1 MIYRDGVKRLL
12 DGVGAG
18 MLLVI
23 FSPLLLLGVM
33 AVSLGSVGPIFFRQ
47 KRMGRALQPFT
58 ILKLRTMHVDEK
70 RAPGQTRNHD
80 PGVFPAGRLLRR
92 FKIDEIPQLLNV
104 LRGDMS
110 LIGPRPCLEES
121 VGDMPEWAMERF
133 AVRPGLTGL
142 AQVRGNIE
150 LSWPERWRYDV
161 RYVRD
166 CSFRLD
172 AAIAA
177 ATVLVVLLGERHLL
191 RRP

>member
-1 MIYRDGVKRLL
+1 MIYRDGAKRML

-18 MLLVI
+18 VLLVLV
-23 FSPLLLLGVM
+23 SPLLLLGIV
-33 AVSLGSVGPIFFRQ
+33 AVRLSSPGPLFFRQ
-47 KRMGRALQPFT
+47 KRVGFAQQPFT
-58 ILKLRTMHVDEK
+58 ILKLRTMHVDEE
-70 RAPGQTRNHD
+70 RSPGQTRGGD

-92 FKIDEIPQLLNV
+92 FKIDEMPQLLNV
-104 LRGDMS
+104 LMGDMS
-110 LIGPRPCLEES
+110 LIGPRPCLAES
-121 VGDMPEWAMERF
+121 LGEMPEWAKERF

-177 ATVLVVLLGERHLL
+177 ATVLVVLFGEKLFL
-191 RRP
+191 RVP